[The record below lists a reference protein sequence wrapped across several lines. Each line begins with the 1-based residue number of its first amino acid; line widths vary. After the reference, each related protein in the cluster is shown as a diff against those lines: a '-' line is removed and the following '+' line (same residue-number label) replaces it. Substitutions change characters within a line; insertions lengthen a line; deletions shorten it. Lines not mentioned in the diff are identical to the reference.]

1 MIDREKWLLLIAI
14 MFAVVFSAQAQTDDP
29 GKNIYASSEESVFL
43 IYVNDASGTPTA
55 LGSGF
60 LVAPQLLVTN
70 LHVVEGGEP
79 VLAVGPA
86 RIPIKIV
93 FTDAVNDLAVVSVGT
108 SLTSTPLLLASGE
121 VRPGEQVYTI
131 GNPKGLEK
139 TISQGIIS
147 GLRERDGRKLIQVTA
162 PISHGSSGGP
172 ILNTKGEVVG
182 VAVGMLEDGQ
192 NLNFAVPVA
201 YVRAL
206 LAHKDELQR
215 SLLNP
220 QEASTKLKNL
230 KSQRDAVEY
239 SSDLTSTY
247 QTLTHQIHDLMS
259 DILQK
264 ANDENLLRQAVCIGV
279 DTYDL
284 SDDSIAAARKL
295 RTVKPSPVS
304 EAMLAWLLY
313 SRSTWENLSAAFQKE
328 GSEEQ
333 KSSQVAREKYLSE
346 ARETALHSNRT
357 AKGDALLLTDFVLA
371 NADVDSGQYAE
382 AIPLHTRVAS
392 GQLTVCDEDVAAMAL
407 KKLIGDNANANHPEE
422 AERWFQAYSSKYEP
436 SAYDW
441 NAEGDR
447 REVARDK
454 KGSATAWEKA
464 ASIQNGGYSYDY
476 CYAAN
481 ARWWQFPQ
489 DSDKVL
495 TDGRACAESSVKN
508 TDKDDAKHFDKMLP
522 TAYSEMADVLER
534 RGVYQSALEHAK
546 EALSLKPDLSMAF
559 ATEADIYFDLQRFTE
574 CITAAQQAIQ
584 FSDGKFPSMHFRL
597 GTCYFSTQNYAM
609 AENSF
614 RIAAQD
620 DTSDPSSAFNL
631 GLALLN
637 EGRTVEGNQWL
648 REALKRKPDDSTRD
662 KILNLLR

>member
-1 MIDREKWLLLIAI
+1 MMDWKKWLLLV
-14 MFAVVFSAQAQTDDP
+14 AVLFGLVLSAEAQTDDP
-29 GKNIYASSEESVFL
+29 GKHIYASSEASVFL
-43 IYVNDASGTPTA
+43 IYINDASGTPTA

-70 LHVVEGGEP
+70 HHVVEGGEP

-86 RIPIKIV
+86 RIPLKIV
-93 FTDAVNDLAVVSVGT
+93 SIDTVNDLAVVSVGT
-108 SLTSTPLLLASGE
+108 SLTSTPLPLAPGE
-121 VRPGEQVYTI
+121 VKPGEQVYAI
-131 GNPKGLEK
+131 GNPQGLEK
-139 TISQGIIS
+139 TISQGIVS

-172 ILNTKGEVVG
+172 VLNAKGEVVG

-192 NLNFAVPVA
+192 NLNFAVPVD
-201 YVRAL
+201 YVRTL
-206 LAHKDELQR
+206 LAHKDEPQR

-220 QEASTKLKNL
+220 QETMTKLTSL
-230 KSQRDAVEY
+230 KTQRQKADY
-239 SSDLTSTY
+239 SDEPNSTY
-247 QTLTHQIHDLMS
+247 QTLTHQIHDLIS
-259 DILQK
+259 DTLQK
-264 ANDENLLRQAVCIGV
+264 SNDENLLKQAACIGI

-295 RTVKPSPVS
+295 STVKPSPES
-304 EAMLAWLLY
+304 EAVLAWLLY
-313 SRSTWENLSAAFQKE
+313 SRSTWENLAAAFQKE

-333 KSSQVAREKYLSE
+333 KSSQAERKKYLSE

-357 AKGDALLLTDFVLA
+357 AKGDALLLTDFVMA
-371 NADVDSGQYAE
+371 NADVDNGQYAE

-392 GQLTVCDEDVAAMAL
+392 GHLTVCDENVATMAL
-407 KKLIGDNANANHPEE
+407 RKLISDNADANHPEE
-422 AERWFQAYSSKYEP
+422 AERWFQEYANKFDP
-436 SAYDW
+436 SAYEW

-447 REVARDK
+447 RETARDK

-464 ASIQNGGYSYDY
+464 AAIQNSGYGYDY

-481 ARWWQFPQ
+481 ARWWIFPQ
-489 DSDKVL
+489 DSDKIL
-495 TDGRACAESSVKN
+495 TDGRACVSASVNN
-508 TDKDDAKHFDKMLP
+508 TDKDDAKYFDTMLP
-522 TAYSEMADVLER
+522 TVYTEMAEVLEQ
-534 RGVYQSALEHAK
+534 RGVYQSALEYSK
-546 EALSLKPDLSMAF
+546 EALSLKPDFARAY
-559 ATEADIYFDLQRFTE
+559 ATEADIYYDLQRFTE
-574 CITAAQQAIQ
+574 CIAASQQAIQ
-584 FSDGKFPSMHFRL
+584 FSDGKFSFMHFRL

-637 EGRTVEGNQWL
+637 EERTVEGNQWL
-648 REALKRKPDDSTRD
+648 REALKRNPDAATRD

>member
-1 MIDREKWLLLIAI
+1 MRALLVIL
-14 MFAVVFSAQAQTDDP
+14 FATVLSVQAQTDDP
-29 GKNIYASSEESVFL
+29 GKHIYASSEESVFL
-43 IYVNDASGTPTA
+43 IYINDASGTPTA

-70 LHVVEGGEP
+70 HHVVERGEP

-86 RIPIKIV
+86 RIPLKIV
-93 FTDAVNDLAVVSVGT
+93 SIDKVNDLALVSVGT
-108 SLTSTPLLLASGE
+108 GLTSTPLPLASGE
-121 VRPGEQVYTI
+121 VKPGEQVYAI

-172 ILNTKGEVVG
+172 VLNAKGEVVG

-192 NLNFAVPVA
+192 NLNFAVPVD

-206 LAHKDELQR
+206 LAHKDTLQR
-215 SLLNP
+215 SPLNP
-220 QEASTKLKNL
+220 QEALTKLTNL
-230 KSQRDAVEY
+230 KSQRDNVEY
-239 SSDLTSTY
+239 SDDQTSTY
-247 QTLTHQIHDLMS
+247 QALTNQIHDLIS
-259 DILQK
+259 DALLES
-264 ANDENLLRQAVCIGV
+264 NDENLLKQAACIGI
-279 DTYDL
+279 DMYDL

-295 RTVKPSPVS
+295 RTVNPSPES

-313 SRSTWENLSAAFQKE
+313 NRSVWESVTAAFQKAD
-328 GSEEQ
+328 SDEQ
-333 KSSQVAREKYLSE
+333 KSSQDAHEKYLSE
-346 ARETALHSNRT
+346 ARETALHNNRT

-371 NADVDSGQYAE
+371 NADVDNDQYAE

-392 GQLTVCDEDVAAMAL
+392 GHLMVCDEDIAATAIR
-407 KKLIGDNANANHPEE
+407 KLVSDNAAANHPEE
-422 AERWFQAYSSKYEP
+422 AERWFQVYASKYDP
-436 SAYDW
+436 SAYEW

-447 REVARDK
+447 RDIVGDK

-464 ASIQNGGYSYDY
+464 AAAQNGGYYYDY

-481 ARWWQFPQ
+481 ARQLQFPQ
-489 DSDKVL
+489 DYDQVL
-495 TDGRACAESSVKN
+495 SDGRACVDASVKN
-508 TDKDDAKHFDKMLP
+508 TDKNDAKHFDNMLP
-522 TAYSEMADVLER
+522 TVYTEMAEVLEQ
-534 RGVYQSALEHAK
+534 RGVYQSALEYTK
-546 EALSLKPDLSMAF
+546 EALSLKPDF
-559 ATEADIYFDLQRFTE
+559 ARAYAAEADLYFDLQRFTE
-574 CITAAQQAIQ
+574 CIAAAQQSIQ
-584 FSDGKFPSMHFRL
+584 FSDGKYPFLHFRL

-609 AENSF
+609 AEHSF
-614 RIAAQD
+614 RIAAQG

-637 EGRTVEGNQWL
+637 EGSTVEGNQWL
-648 REALKRKPDDSTRD
+648 REALKRNPDNATRE